1 MPELNHRALA
11 GFQPD
16 PTVQALQKQAQVFLV
31 GGAVRD
37 LLLGRP
43 VHERDWVVR
52 GATPDLMLQLGF
64 KPVGADFPVFLHPQT
79 QDEYALARTER
90 KSGKGYA
97 GFVFHADPDVTLVD
111 DLRRR
116 DFTFNA
122 MAMDQ
127 TGNLIDPYGG
137 QADLAN
143 GVFRHVSPAFAE
155 DPLRV
160 LRLARFMARYTGFTV
175 HPETVALCQSLVAQ
189 GELAEL
195 VAERVF
201 AEFTK
206 GFSEALPSRMLV
218 LLSDLQAWPELLPD
232 DVNWQSVFVKNTLD
246 VLDKLST
253 PTHRWV
259 ALLSRFDPSQ
269 QVLLFNHWR
278 IPRAIQD
285 ATRVLCAV
293 QSQTSYEID
302 SMVEFFAA
310 VDVYRKPERLLDVL
324 KLIQSSG
331 SSVSL
336 GGAWLQRLGLFAQRQ
351 MDGSFREGLR
361 AALAGHA
368 GVDPQATV
376 SAFRRKQI
384 QALFEN

>member
-43 VHERDWVVR
+43 VHERDWVVQ
-52 GATPDLMLQLGF
+52 GATPDLMLKLGF

-90 KSGKGYA
+90 KSGKGYT

-111 DLRRR
+111 DLCRR

-160 LRLARFMARYTGFTV
+160 LRLARFMARYAGFTV
-175 HPETVALCQSLVAQ
+175 HPETVALCESLVAQ

-206 GFSEALPSRMLV
+206 GFSEALPSRMLI

-232 DVNWQSVFVKNTLD
+232 GVNWQPVFVKDTLN

-253 PTHRWV
+253 PAHRWV
-259 ALLSRFDPSQ
+259 ALLSRFAASQ
-269 QVLLFNHWR
+269 QALLFDHWR

-285 ATRVLCAV
+285 ATKVLCAV
-293 QSQTSYEID
+293 QSQSTCAID
-302 SMVEFFAA
+302 LMVEFFAA

-324 KLIQSSG
+324 DLIQSSG
-331 SSVSL
+331 LSMPL

-361 AALAGHA
+361 ASLAHHA